1 MPTLDTAT
9 RGCRPP
15 IRVRPAPRTD
25 PPYDDELDPQQWV
38 NPHQLAFEFPP
49 RQPPPD
55 LPSPD
60 TPSAH
65 FSPGHAWSVH
75 ASSAL
80 ALSANATGARPTDP
94 HRTDRPSAGLPARGQ
109 AAGSPETG
117 QAVGS
122 PAAGQGP
129 HGPRVVGASGEAR
142 LAVRRFVT
150 MCVEVLNG
158 YRPATHLRRL
168 SLPKEAPV
176 VVAQAVAGTSR
187 VAELRRTRGAPRTTD
202 RRGRGPT
209 PVGVVRLHLCEPRP
223 GAVEVAVLLVTG
235 DRTWAMALRLE
246 LHLQVWRATALR
258 LV

>member
-1 MPTLDTAT
+1 MPTLDAAT
-9 RGCRPP
+9 RGRRPP

-38 NPHQLAFEFPP
+38 HPHQLAFEFPP

-55 LPSPD
+55 PPPAWPEHGSPALAR
-60 TPSAH
+60 SAH
-65 FSPGHAWSVH
+65 AI
-75 ASSAL
+75 
-80 ALSANATGARPTDP
+80 GARSADQ
-94 HRTDRPSAGLPARGQ
+94 HRTDRPSAGFPAPG
-109 AAGSPETG
+109 T
-117 QAVGS
+117 
-122 PAAGQGP
+122 GP

-158 YRPATHLRRL
+158 YRPATHLRLL
-168 SLPKEAPV
+168 SLPKEAPG

-187 VAELRRTRGAPRTTD
+187 VAELRRIRGATRTTD

-209 PVGVVRLHLCEPRP
+209 PVGVVRLHLCEPRH
-223 GAVEVAVLLVTG
+223 GAVEAAVLLVTG

-246 LHLQVWRATALR
+246 LHQQVWRATTLR